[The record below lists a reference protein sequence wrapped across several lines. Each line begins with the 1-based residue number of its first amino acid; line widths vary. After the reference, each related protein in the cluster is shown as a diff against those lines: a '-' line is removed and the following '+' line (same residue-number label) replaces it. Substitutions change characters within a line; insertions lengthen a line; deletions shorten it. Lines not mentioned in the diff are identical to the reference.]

1 MAQAHSHSPAEL
13 KAQIEAERKGFP
25 FLVWRDGEGEQVIL
39 ELGDGVG
46 HLTVGR
52 ATDAGVSLAF
62 DKEVS
67 RLHAELEK
75 IAADWTV
82 SDDGLSRN
90 GSYLNGERAVGRK
103 RLRDGDVLR
112 FGNSQV
118 TFRSPGGLT
127 VDETHV
133 AAERSEATRL
143 SDTQKKVLIS
153 LCRPYKE
160 GSAYATPA
168 TNQQIADE
176 IFLSVDAVKAHLR
189 VLFEKFG
196 VSDLPQNQKRAALV
210 EKAFHSGAI
219 APRDL

>member
-13 KAQIEAERKGFP
+13 KAQIEAERKGYP

-39 ELGDGVG
+39 ELAEGVD

-52 ATDAGVSLAF
+52 AADAGVSLAF

-67 RLHAELEK
+67 RLHAELAQ
-75 IAADWTV
+75 IAADWTM

-90 GSYLNGERAVGRK
+90 GSFLNGDRAVGRK

-112 FGNSQV
+112 FGNTQV
-118 TFRSPGGLT
+118 TFRSPGGMT

-133 AAERSEATRL
+133 AAEQAQTTKLSE
-143 SDTQKKVLIS
+143 TQKKVLIA

-176 IFLSVDAVKAHLR
+176 IFLSVDAIKAHLR

-196 VSDLPQNQKRAALV
+196 VSDLAQNQKRAALV
-210 EKAFHSGAI
+210 ERAFQSGAI